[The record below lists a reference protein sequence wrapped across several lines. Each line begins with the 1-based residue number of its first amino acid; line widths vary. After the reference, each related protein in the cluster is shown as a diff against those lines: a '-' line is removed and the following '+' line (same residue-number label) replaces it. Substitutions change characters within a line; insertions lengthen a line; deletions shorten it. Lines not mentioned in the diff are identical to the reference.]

1 MDAKKVIIVPHTHW
15 DREWYLPFQRF
26 RYMLVD
32 LIDELL
38 DTLKQQ
44 DFMFML
50 DGQTVV
56 LEDYFEIRPERKEEL
71 LQWIRQG
78 KIAVGP
84 WYILPDEWLVG
95 GESLIRNLEYS
106 YDLGMKLDIPL
117 MQVAYLPDQFG
128 HSSVIPQLI
137 GDLTNLK
144 AAVLW
149 RGVPPDIMTVPF
161 TWKSYPTSST
171 SIRGIY
177 LPGGYGNVAR
187 FPENYDRFVDKINES
202 ITELEPFSPL
212 PLYLMMN
219 GSDHLVPQPFIQKHA
234 EKMKQE
240 GQDVTLGFLNHYVE
254 ALEKAGIES
263 SYNPPVY
270 AGEFR
275 SPARAPL
282 LQDTYS
288 TRMWIKLWNQ
298 RVEDILLLKAEPV
311 SVYLWHHLGH
321 SYPTSF
327 LETAWKWLLRNHPH
341 DSICGC
347 SADQTHAEMKVRFSW
362 AESIAESIVIGAVK
376 TIEEISNPSNKSCI
390 LAFTSGTS
398 LETPVRIEFSQPR
411 ERSVKGLQAPDG
423 TIYNVQPVRVQ
434 EDIFLETT
442 VGMTTAKMGIAMLPG
457 RKLINFYINDF
468 EYYDGDELGLLELRL
483 IADRQPVGDFDMEDF
498 KKQAH
503 ELIKSKRYKKIHL
516 VAVRPSQSVYAAIIP
531 LRPWAF
537 TQLNPVNEA
546 PKSVSGDTLEVST
559 NHVNNRFY
567 SIIFNKDGTLNAVNT
582 ETGRRYERLHAFE
595 DFGDRGD
602 VYTFGRVEPEK
613 VKVRNVKRFIMSNGP
628 VMAEIRQTMVLE
640 VFETLDDSREKR
652 VGKVEIPIESI
663 FRFYRDTPRVET
675 TTRLTNTAKDHRLR
689 ICFDLPFSAEIT
701 QTATHLGCVTRK
713 ADAERIPDASELER
727 TKSTYPE
734 MPSGIQP
741 QKRFIRVEDE
751 ERRDAITVFN
761 KGMPE
766 VELVDRKRIAITLVR
781 SVGWLS
787 RSDYPERPI
796 HAGPPEE
803 TQGAQEIGTD
813 YEFRYGLLLHSAGD
827 PLYMSAEHGEAGSQE
842 VISIAL
848 DQAEPNVSLLEPI
861 IELSN
866 PNVRISSLRV
876 RNGSVM
882 VTMFNLKNNDE
893 VTEMKVIGRITKVME
908 VRIDGTTLREHS
920 VDESKVTLGFSPREI
935 KMCILQQ
942 AGLP

>member
-1 MDAKKVIIVPHTHW
+1 MNAKKVIIVPHTHW

-26 RYMLVD
+26 RYMLVE

-84 WYILPDEWLVG
+84 WYILPDEWLVN

-106 YDLGMKLDIPL
+106 YDLGTKLDIPL

-144 AAVLW
+144 ATVLW

-161 TWKSYPTSST
+161 TWKSHPTSST
-171 SIRGIY
+171 SILGVY

-187 FPENYDRFVDKINES
+187 FPESYDAFVSKISES
-202 ITELEPFSPL
+202 IVELEPFSPL

-219 GSDHLVPQPFIQKHA
+219 GSDHLRPQPFIHEHA
-234 EKMKQE
+234 KKMKQE
-240 GQDVTLGFLNHYVE
+240 GQDVTLGFLNHYVK
-254 ALEKAGIES
+254 ALEKAVAES

-298 RVEDILLLKAEPV
+298 RVEDMLLLKAEPV
-311 SVYLWHHLGH
+311 SAYLWHRLGH
-321 SYPTSF
+321 AYPTIF

-362 AESIAESIVIGAVK
+362 AESIAESIIVGAVK
-376 TIEEISNPSNKSCI
+376 TIEETSSPSDKSCI

-398 LETPVRIEFSQPR
+398 METPVRIEFSQPA
-411 ERSVKGLQAPDG
+411 ERTVRGLQAPDG
-423 TIYNVQPVRVQ
+423 TVYNVQQVRSK
-434 EDIFLETT
+434 EDIFLDTT
-442 VGMTTAKMGIAMLPG
+442 VGMTIAKMGIGMIPS
-457 RKLINFYINDF
+457 RKLMRFYINDF
-468 EYYDGDELGLLELRL
+468 YHYDGDEPGLLELRL
-483 IADRQPVGDFDMEDF
+483 IVDRQPVGDFDIEDF
-498 KKQAH
+498 RKQAR
-503 ELIKSKRYKKIHL
+503 EVINSKRYKKIHL
-516 VAVRPSQSVYAAIIP
+516 VALHSSQSVYAAVIP

-537 TQLNPVNEA
+537 TKLSPVDEA
-546 PKSVSGDTLEVST
+546 PKSDFSDTFEASK
-559 NHVNNRFY
+559 NHVSNRFY
-567 SIIFNKDGTLNAVNT
+567 SITFNKDGTFNAVNT
-582 ETGRRYERLHAFE
+582 ETGLRYERLHAFE

-613 VKVRNVKRFIMSNGP
+613 VKVKNVKRHIMSNGP

-640 VFETLDDSREKR
+640 LFEILDDSREKR
-652 VGKVEIPIESI
+652 VGKAEIPIESM
-663 FRFYRDTPRVET
+663 FRFYRDTPRIEIIT
-675 TTRLTNTAKDHRLR
+675 KLTNTAKDHRLR
-689 ICFDLPFSAEIT
+689 ICFDLPFSSEFT
-701 QTATHLGCVTRK
+701 RTATHLGCVTRK

-741 QKRFIRVEDE
+741 QKRFIRVENE
-751 ERRDAITVFN
+751 ESGDAITVFN

-813 YEFRYGLLLHSAGD
+813 YEYRYGLLLHSAGD

-842 VISIAL
+842 VIAIAL
-848 DQAEPNVSLLEPI
+848 DQAEPNASLLEPI

-876 RNGSVM
+876 RNSSVM
-882 VTMFNLKNNDE
+882 ATMFNLKNNDE
-893 VTEMKVIGRITKVME
+893 VTEMNVIRRVTNVKE
-908 VRIDGTTLREHS
+908 VRIDGTTFREHS
-920 VDESKVTLGFSPREI
+920 VHESKVTLRFSPREI
-935 KMCILQQ
+935 KMCILQ
-942 AGLP
+942 

>member
-26 RYMLVD
+26 RYMLVE

-38 DTLKQQ
+38 NTLKRQ

-56 LEDYFEIRPERKEEL
+56 LEDYFEVRPERKKEL

-106 YDLGMKLDIPL
+106 HDLGTNLDIPL

-144 AAVLW
+144 TAVLW

-161 TWKSYPTSST
+161 TWKSHPTSSM
-171 SIRGIY
+171 SILGVY

-187 FPENYDRFVDKINES
+187 FPESYDGFVDKINES

-219 GSDHLVPQPFIQKHA
+219 GSDHLLPQPFIQEHA

-254 ALEKAGIES
+254 ALEKAVTES

-298 RVEDILLLKAEPV
+298 RVEDTLLLKAEPV
-311 SVYLWHHLGH
+311 SAYLWHHLGH

-347 SADQTHAEMKVRFSW
+347 SIDQTHAEMKVRFSW
-362 AESIAESIVIGAVK
+362 AESIAESVIGGAIK
-376 TIEEISNPSNKSCI
+376 TIEKLASPSDKSCI

-423 TIYNVQPVRVQ
+423 TIYSVQPVRSQ
-434 EDIFLETT
+434 EDVFLETT
-442 VGMTTAKMGIAMLPG
+442 VGMTTARMGIGMLPS

-468 EYYDGDELGLLELRL
+468 EHYDGDEPGLLELRL

-503 ELIKSKRYKKIHL
+503 ELIKSKLYKKIHL
-516 VAVRPSQSVYAAIIP
+516 VAVRPSQSVYAAVVP

-537 TQLNPVNEA
+537 TKLSPVDQV
-546 PKSVSGDTLEVST
+546 PKSASRDTFQASK
-559 NHVNNRFY
+559 NHVSNRFY
-567 SIIFNKDGTLNAVNT
+567 SITFNKDGTFTAVNT
-582 ETGRRYERLHAFE
+582 ETGRRYEHLHAFE

-613 VKVRNVKRFIMSNGP
+613 VNVKNVKRFIVSNGL
-628 VMAEIRQTMVLE
+628 VMTEIRQTMMLE
-640 VFETLDDSREKR
+640 VFETLDDTREKR
-652 VGKVEIPIESI
+652 VGKVEIPIEST
-663 FRFYRDTPRVET
+663 FRFYRDTPRVEIRT
-675 TTRLTNTAKDHRLR
+675 KLTNTAKDHRLR
-689 ICFDLPFSAEIT
+689 ICFDLPFISEFT
-701 QTATHLGCVTRK
+701 RTATHLGCVMRE
-713 ADAERIPDASELER
+713 ADAERVPDASELER

-751 ERRDAITVFN
+751 KGGDAITVFN

-766 VELVDRKRIAITLVR
+766 VELVDRKRIAVTLVR

-813 YEFRYGLLLHSAGD
+813 YEYHYGLLLHSAGD

-842 VISIAL
+842 VIAIAL
-848 DQAEPNVSLLEPI
+848 DQVEPNASLLEPI

-893 VTEMKVIGRITKVME
+893 ATEMKVIGRVTNVRE
-908 VRIDGTTLREHS
+908 VRIDGTTLRDHS
-920 VDESKVTLGFSPREI
+920 VDDSKVTLRFSPREI
-935 KMCILQQ
+935 KMCILRQ
-942 AGLP
+942 AGLS